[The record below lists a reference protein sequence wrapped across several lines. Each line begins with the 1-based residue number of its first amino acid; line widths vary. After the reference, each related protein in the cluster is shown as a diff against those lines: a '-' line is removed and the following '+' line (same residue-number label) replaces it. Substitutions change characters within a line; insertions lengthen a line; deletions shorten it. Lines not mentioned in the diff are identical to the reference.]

1 IQLTERCSV
10 LLRVAESYFA
20 SSASESS
27 NEILRC
33 SQEAKKHS
41 LDPDRL
47 YMCAGGSESIDHAT
61 KHCQRCPSK
70 FADIMKNATLTI
82 LTLTLAQ
89 LYLSATAF
97 LVPRGVITGSL
108 VTRQG
113 QGNGNGTL
121 SQCESPC
128 SSVDQF
134 VGPNAPDT
142 CTPQACC
149 TADFEQAYL
158 NCFTCIGTAEN
169 ITDYSQYQSSLDNLT
184 SACLEEGINVPKLT
198 FPGQNPNRSLPTPSS
213 TLASS
218 SATGVPGTT
227 MTSTTTPGTTI
238 LPTTGVVATTTPSPT
253 TVRNIG
259 AKNTG
264 TKFSPL
270 LFLLLGI
277 LMS

>member
-1 IQLTERCSV
+1 
-10 LLRVAESYFA
+10 
-20 SSASESS
+20 
-27 NEILRC
+27 
-33 SQEAKKHS
+33 
-41 LDPDRL
+41 
-47 YMCAGGSESIDHAT
+47 
-61 KHCQRCPSK
+61 
-70 FADIMKNATLTI
+70 NATLTI

-134 VGPNAPDT
+134 VGPNAPVRKPVFSSSSKSLCRVLPQDT